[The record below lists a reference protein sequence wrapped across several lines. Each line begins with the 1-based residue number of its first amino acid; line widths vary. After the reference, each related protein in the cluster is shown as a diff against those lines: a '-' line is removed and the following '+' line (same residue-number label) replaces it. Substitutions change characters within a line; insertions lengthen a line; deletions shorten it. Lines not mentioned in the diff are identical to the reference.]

1 MLAGMRLRNVRAD
14 DVDAYIRMRCDPVM
28 MVNLGGP
35 QSTDDMERKAARDA
49 AEAEADREWI
59 LMILPDDDDTTTVAG
74 TVALWSDT
82 RDAES
87 FSEIGW
93 MVLPEFQGRGL
104 ARAAVQLVISRAR
117 ADGRWG
123 NVHAFPSI
131 ENDASNAICRSCG
144 FALLGIEDTEFAGH
158 TFRTNHWMLST

>member
-1 MLAGMRLRNVRAD
+1 MGAGASWHLTT
-14 DVDAYIRMRCDPVM
+14 IE
-28 MVNLGGP
+28 L
-35 QSTDDMERKAARDA
+35 TKAEWARF
-49 AEAEADREWI
+49 
-59 LMILPDDDDTTTVAG
+59 L
-74 TVALWSDT
+74 
-82 RDAES
+82 
-87 FSEIGW
+87 
-93 MVLPEFQGRGL
+93 LPEFQGRGL